1 MIHEVVLF
9 VFLPLEDA
17 LYYTALT
24 TCVYGVYFGF
34 VLLFLLL
41 RYYDKKPT
49 DNQSLFFALERILIL
64 K

>member
-9 VFLPLEDA
+9 VFLPFEDA

-24 TCVYGVYFGF
+24 TGIYSIYFGLIIWF
-34 VLLFLLL
+34 ALL
-41 RYYDKKPT
+41 RYYDMKPR